1 MKVSVVIPVF
11 NEEKYLEKCLKSLV
25 SQEEKADEIIIVDNN
40 STDKSIEIAKKFP
53 VKIVKEKK
61 QGIIFAR
68 NCGFNHAQSEIIARC
83 DADTIVPKN
92 WVKEIKNKF
101 REKNFEAITFL
112 TIFYDHPL
120 IKNNRFFPTLYF
132 KTMRLILGHDV
143 LAGPAMAIT
152 KKIWEKVKSKVCL
165 DEKKVHE
172 DIDLSIH
179 INKYGQ
185 IIFDD
190 KTPVFTS
197 SRRIK
202 KNPFSFFVEYP
213 IRVIKT
219 IHTHKN
225 LSAR

>member
-1 MKVSVVIPVF
+1 MKVSVVIPVY
-11 NEEKYLEKCLKSLV
+11 NEEKYLNKCLNYLIN
-25 SQEEKADEIIIVDNN
+25 QEEKADEIIIVDNN
-40 STDKSIEIAKKFP
+40 STDKSIQIAKKFP

-68 NCGFNHAQSEIIARC
+68 NCGFNHAKNEIIARC

-92 WVKEIKNKF
+92 WIKEIKNKF
-101 REKNFEAITFL
+101 RGKKFEAITFL

-120 IKNNRFFPTLYF
+120 IKNNRFFPLLYF
-132 KTMRLILGHDV
+132 KTMKLILNHDV

-152 KKIWEKVKSKVCL
+152 KRIWEKVKNEICF

-179 INKYGQ
+179 INKYGK
-185 IIFDD
+185 IFFDD
-190 KTPVFTS
+190 KTPVYTS

-202 KNPFSFFVEYP
+202 NNPLSFFIEYP
-213 IRVIKT
+213 LRVIKT
-219 IHTHKN
+219 IKVHKN
-225 LSAR
+225 